1 MQYLS
6 YTKCFTCYKCNFY
19 DNQEIGIPS
28 SESAESSTLSFGSQY
43 VMHTDNMMDER
54 TDGPT
59 HFSWS
64 AL

>member
-1 MQYLS
+1 MHYLS
-6 YTKCFTCYKCNFY
+6 YSKCFTCCQFNFY
-19 DNQEIGIPS
+19 DNQEIDIHS
-28 SESAESSTLSFGSQY
+28 SESAWSSTLSFGSQY